1 MEKLAKHPEYAKMA
15 EQLRREGKGYREI
28 SNELQ
33 QKGMEV
39 SHMGVKTYLD
49 KVETVGA
56 QMIREDDTLKAQAKE
71 EILNTTEQ
79 IRKINFESWELISFL
94 KNKLDDEKSGLYSAS
109 LLINALDKLVRQV
122 ELSNKLMGR
131 FLNAQTVNISY
142 LDYSTNITAHLKLLE
157 QKGIV
162 KILKPGEL

>member
-28 SNELQ
+28 SNELS
-33 QKGMEV
+33 QKGIDV
-39 SHMGVKTYLD
+39 SHMGVKNYLA
-49 KVETVGA
+49 KIETVGA

-71 EILNTTEQ
+71 EIINTTEQ
-79 IRKINFESWELISFL
+79 LRRINTESWELIGFL
-94 KNKLDDEKSGLYSAS
+94 KKKLEDEDSALYSAS
-109 LLINALDKLVRQV
+109 ILMNALDKLVRQV

-131 FLNAQTVNISY
+131 FVNAQTVNISY
-142 LDYSTNITAHLKLLE
+142 LDYSTNITNHLRTLE
-157 QKGIV
+157 QRGIV